1 MHATSFPPK
10 PQRSVVMRVHG
21 THGRPTVVLP
31 TLIRSTHVDDAAPVD
46 LRAHAR
52 LAAVLS
58 VVAVIVA
65 VGLHGIVP
73 GPAIALGMTAV
84 SGVVA
89 WRRITPTPRRGTAAD
104 IVRH

>member
-21 THGRPTVVLP
+21 THGRPAVMLP
-31 TLIRSTHVDDAAPVD
+31 TFIRSTHADDVEPVD

-65 VGLHGIVP
+65 VGLQGIVP
-73 GPAIALGMTAV
+73 GPVIAMGMTAV
-84 SGVVA
+84 SGVIA
-89 WRRITPTPRRGTAAD
+89 WRRVAPAPRRGTAAD
-104 IVRH
+104 VLRH